1 MIADNIKILRG
12 RIAEI
17 CIKAK
22 RDPADIK
29 IIAVSKNF
37 GVDEIIEAKK
47 EGIIDF
53 GENKAQELDSKFIQ
67 LGNKVTWHFL
77 GHLQRNKVRFAVSS
91 ADYIHSVDSLMIAM
105 DINNRAEKINKVQK
119 ILLQIKTS
127 DEETKSGLTDESEI
141 TDLALYCKELKNVEL
156 KGLMTIGPVTD
167 NREAIRRS
175 FRYLRNLRESLKVEG
190 LNVQELSMG
199 MTSDYDI
206 AIEEGATILRIGTAI
221 FGERNYSNI
230 MDEQ

>member
-1 MIADNIKILRG
+1 MIAENITILSG

-17 CIKAK
+17 CSGAN

-29 IIAVSKNF
+29 IIAVSKHF
-37 GVDEIIEAKK
+37 GIDEINEASN
-47 EGIIDF
+47 GGLTDF
-53 GENKAQELDSKFIQ
+53 GENKVQELDSKFAQ

-77 GHLQRNKVRFAVSS
+77 GHLQRNKVRFAVNS

-105 DINNRAEKINKVQK
+105 DINSRAEKINKVQK
-119 ILLQIKTS
+119 ILLQVKTS

-141 TDLALYCKELKNVEL
+141 MDIAWYCKELKNVEL
-156 KGLMTIGPVTD
+156 KGLMTIGPNTD
-167 NREAIRRS
+167 DRDAVRRS
-175 FRYLRNLRESLKVEG
+175 FRYMNSLKETLKADG
-190 LNVQELSMG
+190 LPLKELSMG

-206 AIEEGATILRIGTAI
+206 AIEEGATMLRIGTAI

-230 MDEQ
+230 TDEQ

>member
-1 MIADNIKILRG
+1 MIAENLKILQG

-17 CIKAK
+17 SIKAK

-37 GVDEIIEAKK
+37 GVNEIVEANK

-53 GENKAQELDSKFIQ
+53 GENKVQELDSKFAQ
-67 LGNKVTWHFL
+67 LGSKVTWHFL
-77 GHLQRNKVRFAVSS
+77 GHLQRNKVRFAVNS

-105 DINNRAEKINKVQK
+105 DINNRAEKISKVQK

-127 DEETKSGLTDESEI
+127 NEESKSGLTDESEI
-141 TDLALYCKELKNVEL
+141 MDIAWYCKELKNVEL
-156 KGLMTIGPVTD
+156 KGLMTIGPNTD
-167 NREAIRRS
+167 DREAIRRS
-175 FRYLRNLRESLKVEG
+175 FRYMSNLKESLKADG
-190 LNVQELSMG
+190 LHLKELSMG

-206 AIEEGATILRIGTAI
+206 AIEEGATMLRIGTAI

-230 MDEQ
+230 TDEQ

>member
-1 MIADNIKILRG
+1 MIAENIKILRG

-17 CIKAK
+17 SIKAK
-22 RDPADIK
+22 RDPADTK

-37 GVDEIIEAKK
+37 GVNEIIEANK
-47 EGIIDF
+47 EGLIDF
-53 GENKAQELDSKFIQ
+53 GENKAQELDSKFGL
-67 LGNKVTWHFL
+67 LGNKVTWHFI

-105 DINNRAEKINKVQK
+105 EINNRAAKINKVQK
-119 ILLQIKTS
+119 ILLQVKTTN
-127 DEETKSGLTDESEI
+127 EESKSGLTDESEI
-141 TDLALYCKELKNVEL
+141 MDLAWYCKELKNVEL
-156 KGLMTIGPVTD
+156 KGFMTIGPATD
-167 NREAIRRS
+167 DRDAIRRS
-175 FRYLRNLRESLKVEG
+175 FRYMSTLRDTLKEDG
-190 LNVQELSMG
+190 LYLKELSMG

-206 AIEEGATILRIGTAI
+206 AIEEGATMVRIGTAI

>member
-1 MIADNIKILRG
+1 MIAENIKILRG

-17 CIKAK
+17 SIKAK

-37 GVDEIIEAKK
+37 GIDEIAEASK
-47 EGIIDF
+47 EGLLDF
-53 GENKAQELDSKFIQ
+53 GENKAQELDSKFAQ

-77 GHLQRNKVRFAVSS
+77 GHLQRNKVRFAVNS

-119 ILLQIKTS
+119 ILLQVKTS
-127 DEETKSGLTDESEI
+127 NEETKSGLTDDSEI
-141 TDLALYCKELKNVEL
+141 MDIAWYCKELKNVEL
-156 KGLMTIGPVTD
+156 KGLMTIGPLTD
-167 NREAIRRS
+167 DREEIRRS
-175 FRYLRNLRESLKVEG
+175 FRYMSNLKNTLKEDG
-190 LNVQELSMG
+190 LHLKELSMG

-206 AIEEGATILRIGTAI
+206 AIEEGATMLRIGTAI

>member
-1 MIADNIKILRG
+1 MIAENIKILRG

-17 CIKAK
+17 SIKAK

-37 GVDEIIEAKK
+37 GVNEILEANK
-47 EGIIDF
+47 EGLIDF
-53 GENKAQELDSKFIQ
+53 GENKAQELDSKFGQ
-67 LGNKVTWHFL
+67 LGNKVTWHFI

-105 DINNRAEKINKVQK
+105 EINNRAAKINKVQK
-119 ILLQIKTS
+119 ILLQVKTTN
-127 DEETKSGLTDESEI
+127 EESKSGLTDESEI
-141 TDLALYCKELKNVEL
+141 MDLAWYCKELKNVEL
-156 KGLMTIGPVTD
+156 KGFMTIGPATD
-167 NREAIRRS
+167 DRDAIRRS
-175 FRYLRNLRESLKVEG
+175 FRYMSTLRDTLKEDG
-190 LNVQELSMG
+190 LYLKELSMG

-206 AIEEGATILRIGTAI
+206 AIEEGATLVRIGTAI